1 MECKNRIEVYTV
13 PACIIGALHK
23 VKAILLFGAKMKILI
38 FIIMS
43 LSLIP
48 TFLSAKDRTPA
59 QIIATEPVTMM
70 DLGILKFNT
79 SMARPNYPGL
89 QGATISAKYN
99 ANRGTI
105 DIKVSMPVKM
115 ASKDECKT
123 LIENAK
129 KIFVKTYD
137 DKKVSNI
144 HYFFEHE
151 GTGYKNKVDW
161 KDLPKYVVL
170 TGVVLT
176 GKNYQDSV
184 YCQSNLMDNKITF

>member
-1 MECKNRIEVYTV
+1 MKN
-13 PACIIGALHK
+13 
-23 VKAILLFGAKMKILI
+23 LF
-38 FIIMS
+38 FIIVS

-48 TFLSAKDRTPA
+48 AYSSAKESTPA

-89 QGATISAKYN
+89 QGSTISAKYN
-99 ANRGTI
+99 AGRGTI
-105 DIKVSMPVKM
+105 DIKVSMPVKK
-115 ASKDECKT
+115 ASKDECKA

-129 KIFVKTYD
+129 KVFVKTYD

-151 GTGYKNKVDW
+151 GTAYKNNVNW

-184 YCQSNLMDNKITF
+184 YCQSNLMDSKITY